1 MSGPLRPY
9 RVVIVDDQALVR
21 AGLVRI
27 LSPEDGFD
35 VVGQSGDGADAVR
48 VVADLRPELVC
59 MDVRMRGMDG
69 IEATTRIKAM
79 ADPPS
84 VLILTTFDDDEILW
98 GAVHAGADGFILKE
112 ASAEDLIHAATVVA
126 SGGAWLDPQV
136 TPRILAASRHVA
148 PATHNRDPRLDRL
161 TRRELDV
168 LRAMAGGATNAE
180 IAAHLFVGE
189 ATVKSHVS
197 SVFLKLEVRDRAAA
211 IIRAFTAGLVDP
223 NA

>member
-1 MSGPLRPY
+1 MTPY

-35 VVGQSGDGADAVR
+35 VVGQTSNGVDAVR
-48 VVADLRPELVC
+48 IVADLRPDLVC

-69 IEATTRIKAM
+69 IEATARIKAM
-79 ADPPS
+79 TEAPS

-112 ASAEDLIHAATVVA
+112 ASAEDLIHAATIVA

-136 TPRILAASRHVA
+136 TPRILAASRHAA
-148 PATHNRDPRLDRL
+148 PVRHGRDVRLDRL
-161 TRRELDV
+161 TKRELEV
-168 LRAMAGGATNAE
+168 LRAMAAGATNAE
-180 IAAHLFVGE
+180 IAAQLFVGE
-189 ATVKSHVS
+189 ATVKTHVGS
-197 SVFLKLEVRDRAAA
+197 LFLKLEVRDRAAA
-211 IIRAFTAGLVDP
+211 IIRAFTTGLVDP
-223 NA
+223 NT

>member
-1 MSGPLRPY
+1 MTGPY

-35 VVGQSGDGADAVR
+35 VVGQTSNGVDAVR
-48 VVADLRPELVC
+48 IVADLRPDLVC

-69 IEATTRIKAM
+69 VEATTRIKAM
-79 ADPPS
+79 TEAPS

-112 ASAEDLIHAATVVA
+112 ASAEDLINAATIVA

-136 TPRILAASRHVA
+136 TPRILAASRHAA
-148 PATHNRDPRLDRL
+148 PVHHSRDVRLDRL
-161 TRRELDV
+161 TKRELDV
-168 LRAMAGGATNAE
+168 LRAMAAGATNAE
-180 IAAHLFVGE
+180 IAAQLFVGE
-189 ATVKSHVS
+189 ATVKSHVGS
-197 SVFLKLEVRDRAAA
+197 LFLKLEVRDRAAA
-211 IIRAFTAGLVDP
+211 IIRAFTTGLVDP
-223 NA
+223 NI